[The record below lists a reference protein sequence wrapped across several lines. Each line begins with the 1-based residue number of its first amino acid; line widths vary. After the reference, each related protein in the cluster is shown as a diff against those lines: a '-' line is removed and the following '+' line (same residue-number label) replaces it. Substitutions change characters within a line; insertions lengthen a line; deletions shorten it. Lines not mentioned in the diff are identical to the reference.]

1 MKWDERKYHEQFL
14 DKTDLPNLKVLQIC
28 KLFNGHQIF
37 HYGLIIILKVGVH

>member
-1 MKWDERKYHEQFL
+1 MKCDEQFL
-14 DKTDLPNLKVLQIC
+14 DMTPLPNLKVQQID